1 MICIST
7 GLFKDTK
14 TTSIL
19 KKLIKKGIKNYELS
33 AGSFEKNIQK
43 KILPFSKNN
52 NLFIHNYFPR
62 PKKDFILNLCSSNKI
77 IKKRS
82 FDHVIKG
89 INLSSKLGTN
99 VFSFH
104 AGFLIDPKIHEI
116 GKNFKYTKL
125 RNKKIALKDFI
136 NNVNKLASYAEK
148 KGVLLLIENNVI
160 TKKNLRKFKKNPL
173 LMSDYKDVEKIM
185 KQTHD
190 NVFLL
195 IDVAHLKVSSK
206 TLGFCKIQFL
216 KKCEKWIKAYHLSEN
231 DGNYDTNDE
240 VKRKSWFW
248 KYLKKNV
255 LYYSLEIKFRN
266 ISQIKKQITL
276 TKNTLL
282 SFN

>member
-7 GLFKDTK
+7 GLFKDIK

-19 KKLIKKGIKNYELS
+19 KKLSKKGIKNYELS
-33 AGSFEKNIQK
+33 AGNFEKNIQK

-52 NLFIHNYFPR
+52 NLFVHNYFPR

-89 INLSSKLGTN
+89 INLSSRLGTN

-116 GKNFKYTKL
+116 GKNFKYKKL
-125 RNKKIALKDFI
+125 RNKKTALKDFI
-136 NNVNKLASYAEK
+136 KNVNKLAIYAKK

-160 TKKNLRKFKKNPL
+160 TKKNLIKFKKNPL
-173 LMSDYKDVEKIM
+173 LMTDYKDVKKIM
-185 KQTHD
+185 GQTLD
-190 NVFLL
+190 NVYLL

-206 TLGFCKIQFL
+206 TLGFCKIHFL
-216 KKCEKWIKAYHLSEN
+216 KKCERWIKAYHLSEN
-231 DGNYDTNDE
+231 DGNFDTNDE

-266 ISQIKKQITL
+266 INQIKKQITL
-276 TKNTLL
+276 TKNILL
-282 SFN
+282 S